1 MATSFSFGGR
11 SGVPGENHR
20 PWASNWETL
29 SLAAAYK
36 AKKDETEL
44 SDMTGRFLDLSLMLQ
59 MALFSAWW
67 IFFSSSKT
75 DATLL
80 AWYSFTLHQPAGD
93 ESVIRINLLQPF
105 VLYVLAEPVN
115 GHLRPLNQQVMP
127 WNFQILYKYI
137 LLVRLICV
145 KYRLRGEQI
154 SRAAIAAREI
164 FPVLETGIF
173 RK

>member
-1 MATSFSFGGR
+1 MAAREICSPLNRYFTQISLTNRIYLATSFSFGGR
-11 SGVPGENHR
+11 IGVPGENHR

-75 DATLL
+75 GATLL
-80 AWYSFTLHQPAGD
+80 AWYSFTLGRHDIAESGVKHQK
-93 ESVIRINLLQPF
+93 S
-105 VLYVLAEPVN
+105 
-115 GHLRPLNQQVMP
+115 NQ
-127 WNFQILYKYI
+127 IK
-137 LLVRLICV
+137 C
-145 KYRLRGEQI
+145 
-154 SRAAIAAREI
+154 
-164 FPVLETGIF
+164 
-173 RK
+173 

>member
-75 DATLL
+75 GATLL

-115 GHLRPLNQQVMP
+115 GHLRPLNRQVMP

-154 SRAAIAAREI
+154 SLSSK
-164 FPVLETGIF
+164 PVF
-173 RK
+173 FANNPH